1 MMNDTFEEI
10 KFNDT
15 DYPEDSL
22 QVRCFPDHVSI
33 VGFEDYELFQSKHT
47 TIRITPEQA
56 RQLATFLSDYAD
68 QQGV

>member
-1 MMNDTFEEI
+1 MMNDTIAEI
-10 KFNDT
+10 KFNDV
-15 DYPEDSL
+15 DYPEDRL
-22 QVRCFPDHVSI
+22 QVRCFPEHVTFR
-33 VGFEDYELFQSKHT
+33 GFEYYELFQSKGT

>member
-1 MMNDTFEEI
+1 MNDTIEEI
-10 KFNDT
+10 TFNDT

-22 QVRCFPDHVSI
+22 QLRCFPDHVSI
-33 VGFEDYELFQSKHT
+33 VGFEFYEMTESKQT
-47 TIRITPEQA
+47 TIRITPKQA

>member
-1 MMNDTFEEI
+1 MPNHIEEI
-10 KFNDT
+10 NFNDV

-22 QVRCFPDHVSI
+22 RVRCFPEHVTLT
-33 VGFEDYELFQSKHT
+33 GFEFYELFQSKRT
-47 TIRITPEQA
+47 NIRITPTQA

>member
-1 MMNDTFEEI
+1 MMNDTIEEI
-10 KFNDT
+10 TFNDV

-22 QVRCFPDHVSI
+22 RLRCFPDHVSV
-33 VGFEDYELFQSKHT
+33 VGFEYYELYQSKGT

>member
-1 MMNDTFEEI
+1 MKDRIAEI
-10 KFNDT
+10 KINDM

-22 QVRCFPDHVSI
+22 RVRCFPDHVT
-33 VGFEDYELFQSKHT
+33 VNGFEYYELFQSKGTH
-47 TIRITPEQA
+47 IRITPKQA